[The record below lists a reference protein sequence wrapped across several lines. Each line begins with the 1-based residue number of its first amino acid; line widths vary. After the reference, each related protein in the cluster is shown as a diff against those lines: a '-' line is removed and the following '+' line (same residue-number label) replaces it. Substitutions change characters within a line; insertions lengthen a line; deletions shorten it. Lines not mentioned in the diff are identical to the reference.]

1 MAARNVLI
9 ALGALA
15 LVLGLMLATFWL
27 VRAPSSGGAARTAP
41 QSEAI
46 LLAARPVPRGT
57 LLRSEDMT
65 WENRDAG
72 KVAPG
77 NIARSQ
83 TSETLFLGSVAR
95 RDFAAGEPLMATDLV
110 KSGERAFLSG
120 VLAPGDRAVAI
131 AVDAPQSAAGLALPG
146 DRVDVILTQ
155 NFGSETAGNGRK
167 AVGETVLTNVRVI
180 AVDQWLNTTAKPGG
194 TDKRMGTT
202 EAQMPRTITLEVSE
216 LEAERVLV
224 AVQLGKVQF
233 AVRALE
239 GTDLSQG
246 GGDNR
251 PEPIWAY
258 DVSPALGM
266 LGRVSSAPPAMSAPP
281 ALPVVK
287 SSAPAIRAS
296 SIEILHGSKSDIR

>member
-1 MAARNVLI
+1 MAARNFLI

-15 LVLGLMLATFWL
+15 LIVGLTLAAFWL
-27 VRAPSSGGAARTAP
+27 VRAPPTGAAARTAP
-41 QSEAI
+41 PLEAI
-46 LLAARPVPRGT
+46 LLAARPIPRGT

-65 WENRDAG
+65 WKNTQAD
-72 KVAPG
+72 KVVPG

-83 TSETLFLGSVAR
+83 TSQMPFLGSVAR
-95 RDFAAGEPLMATDLV
+95 RDYAAGEPLTADGLV

-155 NFGSETAGNGRK
+155 NFGSDTAVDGRK
-167 AVGETVLTNVRVI
+167 AVGETVLTNIRVI
-180 AVDQWLNTTAKPGG
+180 AVDQWLSTTAKPTATGQ
-194 TDKRMGTT
+194 RMGST
-202 EAQMPRTITLEVSE
+202 ESQIPRTITLEVSE

-224 AVQLGKVQF
+224 AVQLGKVQL

-239 GTDLSQG
+239 GTDLPQG
-246 GGDNR
+246 LGENR
-251 PEPIWAY
+251 PAPIWAS

-266 LGRVSSAPPAMSAPP
+266 FG
-281 ALPVVK
+281 
-287 SSAPAIRAS
+287 RAS
-296 SIEILHGSKSDIR
+296 SVPAAPPPSPAVKALEPTIRSSSIEVLHGSKGDVR